1 MQSSMDERYL
11 DSLFNIPYKLIEHQI
26 GWSFVG
32 ERGWNSV

>member
-11 DSLFNIPYKLIEHQI
+11 NSLFNLPYKLIEHQI
-26 GWSFVG
+26 VWSFAD